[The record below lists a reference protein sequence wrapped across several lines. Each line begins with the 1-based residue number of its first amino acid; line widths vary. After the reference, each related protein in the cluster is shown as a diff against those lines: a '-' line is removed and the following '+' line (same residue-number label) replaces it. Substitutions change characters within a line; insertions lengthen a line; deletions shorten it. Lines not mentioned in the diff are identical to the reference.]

1 MSPRTTDRFRFDLI
15 PEGSTV
21 LCAVSGGADSVYLLD
36 RLNCWRLARPFTLY
50 AAHFNHRLRG
60 EESDRDERFVRDFVK
75 TRCGAQRVT
84 YSDGAER
91 VLPPVELIV
100 GRGDVA
106 AEAKRR
112 GIGLEEAAREMR
124 YAFLCE
130 AAEKL
135 GGALIATAHTADDNA
150 ETLLLHLLRGSGLRG
165 LTGIQPVRGNLI
177 RPMLEVTR
185 AEVEEHLRIYSLP
198 HVEDSSNAS
207 DDYLRNRLR
216 HRAIPVLEEL
226 APGFVARS
234 RDTLRFLR
242 EDEEYLSA
250 RAETLAGQAIPRGE
264 ELVLPAALLAEA
276 PPPLAARAVRALLAR
291 LRGGDTDLSAAHLE
305 SAAALCWGNDPSAEV
320 HLPGG
325 LTVRRE
331 YDLLVLGPDREKPLP
346 PPLPLGFGDN
356 RWGNWTIFCEK
367 ASCPAKAYADPN
379 EFWLRPGDYLIRSRK
394 TGDALTLRPR
404 PRRTLKRLFID
415 KKVPAVRRDFVPVI
429 DEGGLAAAA
438 GDMGPDRSF
447 LAVPGGDALHIILKR
462 EGE

>member
-242 EDEEYLSA
+242 EDEESPPG
-250 RAETLAGQAIPRGE
+250 RKRWPGRRSPGERSWSSPPPCWRRPPRPWRPGPSGRCW
-264 ELVLPAALLAEA
+264 PASGGGTRTSPPPTWRA
-276 PPPLAARAVRALLAR
+276 PPPCA
-291 LRGGDTDLSAAHLE
+291 GGTIPRRRSTCPE
-305 SAAALCWGNDPSAEV
+305 GSPSA
-320 HLPGG
+320 GNTICWCWD
-325 LTVRRE
+325 LT
-331 YDLLVLGPDREKPLP
+331 GKSPCPLP
-346 PPLPLGFGDN
+346 CPLGLGTTAGGTGRFSV
-356 RWGNWTIFCEK
+356 K
-367 ASCPAKAYADPN
+367 KPPAPPKP
-379 EFWLRPGDYLIRSRK
+379 
-394 TGDALTLRPR
+394 T
-404 PRRTLKRLFID
+404 RT
-415 KKVPAVRRDFVPVI
+415 PTSS
-429 DEGGLAAAA
+429 GCGL
-438 GDMGPDRSF
+438 GTT
-447 LAVPGGDALHIILKR
+447 
-462 EGE
+462 